1 MEDPKEDVKDYYV
14 EETFD
19 ESANTLNKYL
29 VKGLQQQN
37 LILKWGEVSTKNN
50 SKKVEEG
57 VFMNKKKGF
66 KVNISYKSIKLSGN

>member
-57 VFMNKKKGF
+57 VFMNKKNGF
-66 KVNISYKSIKLSGN
+66 KGNISYKSIKLSGN